1 MRSCWKDAIVL
12 AATMPTAER
21 DGRTMEM
28 ARLVAVILTSGQL
41 MTFVDLRMSL
51 LTLLLVFQV
60 LYWHEMVRKLLVRR
74 LVGRLELEEGPE
86 HR

>member
-1 MRSCWKDAIVL
+1 
-12 AATMPTAER
+12 
-21 DGRTMEM
+21 M
-28 ARLVAVILTSGQL
+28 ARLVGIILTSGQL

-86 HR
+86 PR

>member
-1 MRSCWKDAIVL
+1 
-12 AATMPTAER
+12 
-21 DGRTMEM
+21 M
-28 ARLVAVILTSGQL
+28 ARLVGMILTSGQL

-74 LVGRLELEEGPE
+74 LVRRLELEEGPE

>member
-1 MRSCWKDAIVL
+1 
-12 AATMPTAER
+12 
-21 DGRTMEM
+21 M

>member
-1 MRSCWKDAIVL
+1 
-12 AATMPTAER
+12 MPTAER
-21 DGRTMEM
+21 DGRTMEL
-28 ARLVAVILTSGQL
+28 ARLVGMILTSGQL

-74 LVGRLELEEGPE
+74 LVSRLELEEGPE